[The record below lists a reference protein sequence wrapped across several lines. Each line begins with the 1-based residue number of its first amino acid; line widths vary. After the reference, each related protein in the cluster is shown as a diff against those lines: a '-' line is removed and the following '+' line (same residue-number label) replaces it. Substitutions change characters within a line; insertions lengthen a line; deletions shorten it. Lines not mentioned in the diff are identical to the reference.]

1 MEDQHLNHAEHGPVN
16 KNRKLSKA
24 LIYGG
29 SGYIALSFISGVSH
43 GLSNISGGWDPF
55 EFMNS
60 IGWLSLI
67 AELALIVGL
76 AMRPLRGSGRAMVLG
91 GGLWTS
97 LGLRFGVP
105 DYFYSSTAW
114 IENPAYMFGSA
125 VPIMIGILVV
135 IVGLTFRKNE
145 SGVAN
150 SRQTARGLHW
160 DWHK

>member
-1 MEDQHLNHAEHGPVN
+1 VENQHLDHSDQAA
-16 KNRKLSKA
+16 KRNRKLSRT

-29 SGYIALSFISGVSH
+29 AGFIALSFISGVSH
-43 GLSNISGGWDPF
+43 GVSKVTGGSDLF
-55 EFMNS
+55 DFMNT
-60 IGWLSLI
+60 IGWLSII
-67 AELALIVGL
+67 AELALIAGL

-105 DYFYSSTAW
+105 DYFYSSAAW
-114 IENPAYMFGSA
+114 IENPAYMLGSA
-125 VPIMIGILVV
+125 IPLLIGILVV

-145 SGVAN
+145 VYSVN
-150 SRQTARGLHW
+150 SKQSARRFHW